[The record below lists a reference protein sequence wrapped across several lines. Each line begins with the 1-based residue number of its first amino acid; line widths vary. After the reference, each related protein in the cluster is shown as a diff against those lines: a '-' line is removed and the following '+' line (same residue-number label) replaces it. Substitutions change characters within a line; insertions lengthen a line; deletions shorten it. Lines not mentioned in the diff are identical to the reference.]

1 MAEELRRRAGDTE
14 RPVGGL
20 NIPVP
25 DPSLLTTR
33 ALQREIFA
41 LRELIE
47 VKLGSSVATG
57 DLIRAVI
64 ETRLDGMDKAIRL
77 LQDTADKFPGRIDE
91 KIGALRSVH
100 DERFGSIQQQFT
112 ERDVRTEQAAGA
124 VKIAVD
130 AALQA
135 QKEAVGEQN
144 KSSALAIAKSE
155 ASTMKQI
162 DQQATLITQMGK
174 GIDDKIDD
182 LKERLTRTEGK
193 GAGLQAGW
201 GYLVAA
207 IGLALAI
214 YGFSARTA
222 SEVAAPAPQVIYV
235 PAPSGTQIPVT
246 TPATVPR

>member
-1 MAEELRRRAGDTE
+1 MDAEQPRRRAGDTG
-14 RPVGGL
+14 GGL

-33 ALQREIFA
+33 ALQREIFS

-57 DLIRAVI
+57 ELNRAVI

-77 LQDTADKFPGRIDE
+77 LQDTADRFPDRIDE
-91 KIGALRSVH
+91 KISGLKTVH
-100 DERFGSIQQQFT
+100 DERFASIQQQFT

-162 DQQATLITQMGK
+162 DQQAVLITQMGK

-193 GAGLQAGW
+193 GAGLAAGW

-214 YGFSARTA
+214 YGFSTRTA
-222 SEVAAPAPQVIYV
+222 PVVPAPSPQVIYV
-235 PAPSGTQIPVT
+235 PSPPGTLLPSTPPQPAP
-246 TPATVPR
+246 R